1 MKYEIGTLFYNEV
14 TNSVG
19 EIITKDGN
27 KWIAKF
33 YHQNNNI
40 TYGIAPI
47 EHVIIGK
54 IKILEQLNDDIKC
67 AEINLEKAKNTVH
80 YASDYE
86 KLRNKVSKIMQKNYC
101 LMTEIVNIESNQI
114 IQYSEN
120 RQKQIFCLLKGIK
133 RNNKIVKRLNYALN
147 INKDSIQLWEKE
159 LQKRKEFFE
168 FVKRI

>member
-54 IKILEQLNDDIKC
+54 IKILEQSNDDIKC
-67 AEINLEKAKNTVH
+67 AEKILEFVVKNK
-80 YASDYE
+80 

-114 IQYSEN
+114 IKYSEN